1 MVTGSEE
8 ILLDRQKKQKKGAS
22 FFHYK
27 LHGLHFY
34 KKNIL
39 MKYFL
44 SMSPYLM
51 QEFH

>member
-8 ILLDRQKKQKKGAS
+8 ILLDRQKKKKKGTS

-34 KKNIL
+34 KKKIL
-39 MKYFL
+39 MNMGYILLKSL
-44 SMSPYLM
+44 
-51 QEFH
+51 